1 MCDETRVPT
10 TTAEAR
16 ALYEASVTLGENR
29 ARYLE
34 RNGFG
39 DGGYESSWVTLKK
52 IGPIEIGFPNTAS
65 RKRAIR
71 LHDLHHVLAQY
82 GTDWTGEGEIGAFEI
97 AAGCGDHWAAWF
109 LNASAMS
116 FGVFIA
122 PRACFR
128 AFVRGRHA
136 RTLYLRTSEHHGE
149 FAAELLERNTGQMRE
164 RLGLDREVP
173 EATLGDRL
181 HFALWAIGTPLFFY
195 GPLVGIA
202 LAIFAAL

>member
-1 MCDETRVPT
+1 VAT
-10 TTAEAR
+10 TTEHAR
-16 ALYEASVTLGENR
+16 TLYEASATLGENR
-29 ARYLE
+29 ARYLDA
-34 RNGFG
+34 NGFG
-39 DGGYESSWVTLKK
+39 DGGYESSWVTIKT
-52 IGPIEIGFPNTAS
+52 IGPIKLGFPNTAA

-82 GTDWTGEGEIGAFEI
+82 GTAWSGEGEIGAFEI

-122 PRACFR
+122 PRACYR

-136 RTLYLRTSEHHGE
+136 RTLYLRTGEHRGE
-149 FAAELLERNTGQMRE
+149 FAPELLERNTGEMRTK
-164 RLGLDREVP
+164 LGLGGSTP
-173 EATLGDRL
+173 EASLADKL

-195 GPLVGIA
+195 GPLIGIA
-202 LAIFAAL
+202 AAIVVAIV

>member
-1 MCDETRVPT
+1 MST

-16 ALYEASVTLGENR
+16 ALYEASATLGENR

-39 DGGYESSWVTLKK
+39 DGGYESSWVTLKT
-52 IGPIEIGFPNTAS
+52 IGPIKLGFPNTAA

-122 PRACFR
+122 PRACYR
-128 AFVRGRHA
+128 AFLRGRHA
-136 RTLYLRTSEHHGE
+136 RTLYLRTGENGGE
-149 FAAELLERNTGQMRE
+149 FRDELLRRNTGEMRAV
-164 RLGLDREVP
+164 LGLDAEP
-173 EATLGDRL
+173 SPATLADRL
-181 HFALWAIGTPLFFY
+181 HFAAWAIGAPLFFY
-195 GPLVGIA
+195 APPIGIVVAIA
-202 LAIFAAL
+202 LAL